1 MTMSLSNKPSILV
14 IDDDALIL
22 ESMRL
27 TMTSRYTVTTSE
39 SCSNAVDKLKS
50 QKCDVI
56 LLDVKMPESNGIGH
70 LKKIKEVAKDIPI
83 IMFSGVSDISQV
95 IECIK
100 SGAFSYVVKGR
111 DLKELYEAIDVAIL
125 STKVEQKKEPI
136 KNTQKNENTQCI
148 IGNSIQ
154 ASMAFEVA
162 REIAPARDISILI
175 TGETGVGKEV
185 LSRYIHQHSGN
196 PDAPFIAINC
206 GAIPETLIESEL
218 FGHEAGAFTDAIQKR
233 IGKFEAANGG
243 TIFLDEIST
252 MPIHLQVK
260 LLRVLQEKK
269 IERIGSTVSI
279 PINIRLIAASNTNI
293 ENDINEGKFRQDLYY
308 RIRGIEINL
317 PALRDRP
324 EDFELFLT
332 SFINF
337 HSEKYKIPPKKV
349 SKSLINLLKMAP
361 WKGNI
366 RELYQFAE
374 VLVFLLKKETE
385 ITIQNFPKQC
395 LTRLLMDY
403 NTLKKND
410 ISVQKAIMRRSIE
423 AFQGNITATA
433 QFFNIDRSTI
443 YRLISDDPTAPT

>member
-1 MTMSLSNKPSILV
+1 MEKIKV
-14 IDDDALIL
+14 QAFDA
-22 ESMRL
+22 
-27 TMTSRYTVTTSE
+27 
-39 SCSNAVDKLKS
+39 
-50 QKCDVI
+50 I

-70 LKKIKEVAKDIPI
+70 LKRIKEAVKDVPI

-95 IECIK
+95 IDCIK

-111 DLKELYEAIDVAIL
+111 DLKELYEAIDIAIM
-125 STKVEQKKEPI
+125 SSKPEPKKD
-136 KNTQKNENTQCI
+136 TQNAPKSENATCI
-148 IGNSIQ
+148 IGKSPQ
-154 ASMAFEVA
+154 ATMAFEVA
-162 REIAPARDISILI
+162 RDIAPARDISILI

-185 LSRYIHQHSGN
+185 LSRYIHEHSGSKN
-196 PDAPFIAINC
+196 SPFIAINC
-206 GAIPETLIESEL
+206 GAIPESLIESEL
-218 FGHEAGAFTDAIQKR
+218 FGHEAGAFTDAHQKR

-252 MPIHLQVK
+252 MPVHLQVK

-269 IERIGSTVSI
+269 IERIGSCKSI
-279 PINIRLIAASNTNI
+279 PIDVRLIAATNTNI
-293 ENDINEGKFRQDLYY
+293 ETEISEGKFRQDLYY
-308 RIRGIEINL
+308 RIRGIEIQL
-317 PALRDRP
+317 PALRDRS

-332 SFINF
+332 NF
-337 HSEKYKIPPKKV
+337 VTYHTNKYQLPTKKI

-403 NTLKKND
+403 SMLKKND
-410 ISVQKAIMRRSIE
+410 ISVQKAIMRRTID
-423 AFQGNITATA
+423 AFQGNVTATA
-433 QFFNIDRSTI
+433 QFFSVDRSTI
-443 YRLISDDPTAPT
+443 YRLLGDEIPADSP